1 MTQQKIDPKNV
12 YVSGTSS
19 LAPSPKGKAEKLN
32 EEESEKRISQVKDF
46 FDQLSRGIKTIQL
59 YRHNT
64 AQYGEYLD
72 RAYRALKEILK
83 RYDNLSVKVDQ
94 LGFKYFDETVYQEDA
109 TEQNIAH
116 KFYRDGVRI
125 LIFREGLRAP
135 EFLDF
140 ILICLTNFSVA
151 EFIYD
156 DMVSLMWKQEFSH
169 VEYVVVETFAV
180 GTESQEDAKVEVDKI
195 VNYLYARLTSNTDDT
210 FSFARISLEDLEIE
224 LDDVEQ
230 AKGVVIKGN
239 PATPEEKS
247 QVLQQLDEEDENRA
261 LPKLVVI
268 LFKVVE
274 EELDQDLGQAIEEVF
289 IQLLDSFLIHEDFRS
304 INQMLRKFKGMAR
317 KNLPAGNLARIQQI
331 ETKFTTKMG
340 EAERIGRVGEILDS
354 SAEIKEPQE
363 VYRYLTRLDEPAIL
377 PLLQTLE
384 TMERQ
389 EARRLICDTLAALG
403 KDHLDVFVRR
413 LESTKANVIRDM
425 LYIIDRLNPAEKLQ
439 IIAKV
444 LEHPNLALR
453 LEALN
458 TIGSAGEESC
468 YPYVIKALKDSDTQ
482 MRIMAA
488 RLLSNFDIRK
498 ATKTL
503 LILVDDQGF
512 SRKPAQEQTAMFSA
526 LAMTDS
532 PDAMDFFREHLRSTS
547 LLSKKKLVEHKR
559 NIVNG
564 LAISGSIAAF
574 KLLKAEL
581 EAGIK
586 EEDVLAAA
594 ERACEKLRH
603 KLLGN

>member
-1 MTQQKIDPKNV
+1 
-12 YVSGTSS
+12 
-19 LAPSPKGKAEKLN
+19 
-32 EEESEKRISQVKDF
+32 
-46 FDQLSRGIKTIQL
+46 
-59 YRHNT
+59 
-64 AQYGEYLD
+64 
-72 RAYRALKEILK
+72 
-83 RYDNLSVKVDQ
+83 
-94 LGFKYFDETVYQEDA
+94 
-109 TEQNIAH
+109 
-116 KFYRDGVRI
+116 
-125 LIFREGLRAP
+125 
-135 EFLDF
+135 
-140 ILICLTNFSVA
+140 
-151 EFIYD
+151 
-156 DMVSLMWKQEFSH
+156 
-169 VEYVVVETFAV
+169 
-180 GTESQEDAKVEVDKI
+180 
-195 VNYLYARLTSNTDDT
+195 
-210 FSFARISLEDLEIE
+210 
-224 LDDVEQ
+224 
-230 AKGVVIKGN
+230 
-239 PATPEEKS
+239 
-247 QVLQQLDEEDENRA
+247 
-261 LPKLVVI
+261 
-268 LFKVVE
+268 
-274 EELDQDLGQAIEEVF
+274 
-289 IQLLDSFLIHEDFRS
+289 
-304 INQMLRKFKGMAR
+304 
-317 KNLPAGNLARIQQI
+317 
-331 ETKFTTKMG
+331 
-340 EAERIGRVGEILDS
+340 
-354 SAEIKEPQE
+354 
-363 VYRYLTRLDEPAIL
+363 
-377 PLLQTLE
+377 
-384 TMERQ
+384 MERQ

-425 LYIIDRLNPAEKLQ
+425 LYIIDKLNPAEKLQ